1 LVHAGQ
7 AVLTYFGSWELVEQV
22 ERHEL
27 GDKLYVAP
35 GNLAVKEAL
44 PFWHMASVAGLNG
57 KYS

>member
-1 LVHAGQ
+1 M
-7 AVLTYFGSWELVEQV
+7 LTYFGSWELVEQV

-44 PFWHMASVAGLNG
+44 PFWYMASVDGLNG